1 MKARWDTGQRRV
13 YLTRTHAASSTHG
26 YLTGGLK
33 LENSICEATALMTA
47 VPGAGIGS
55 SRDILKLDFH
65 FRHLARRA
73 DLGTARCLWHTR
85 SMTSRDCILCPH
97 SVIQYSG
104 LTLYFSYV
112 ASVILLI
119 CNIPMRFVFLRF
131 PFRSACQR
139 SMKYGFTW
147 SFLASVID
155 RLRLPLS
162 TCNACVTC
170 RSYVEG
176 ILRSTLGSVPVKP
189 KG

>member
-1 MKARWDTGQRRV
+1 
-13 YLTRTHAASSTHG
+13 
-26 YLTGGLK
+26 
-33 LENSICEATALMTA
+33 MTA

-112 ASVILLI
+112 AFCHSSDLQYPHAI
-119 CNIPMRFVFLRF
+119 C
-131 PFRSACQR
+131 
-139 SMKYGFTW
+139 
-147 SFLASVID
+147 
-155 RLRLPLS
+155 LS
-162 TCNACVTC
+162 TVSIPLCVPALNEIWLHLEFLSVCN
-170 RSYVEG
+170 
-176 ILRSTLGSVPVKP
+176 
-189 KG
+189 